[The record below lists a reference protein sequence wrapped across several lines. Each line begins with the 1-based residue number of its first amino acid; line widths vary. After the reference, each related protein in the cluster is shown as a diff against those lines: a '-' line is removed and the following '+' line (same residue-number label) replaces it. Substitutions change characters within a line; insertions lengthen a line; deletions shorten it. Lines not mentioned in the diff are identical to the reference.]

1 MAAPFQ
7 TSHACFPNWGSDGQ
21 RKEPHWCGSEV
32 SFKNLAQVIERL
44 SDGQGIGVLVPKPCS
59 GHSPWLNVGVA
70 ITYGDDQDHP
80 AAEGTMV
87 LVLSAVVP
95 WAFRNAKAFQG
106 IDQKAGEAR
115 CSLAIALGPSF
126 LSHLKTKIG

>member
-7 TSHACFPNWGSDGQ
+7 TPHACFPNGGPDGW

-32 SFKNLAQVIERL
+32 SFKNPAQVTEHL

-59 GHSPWLNVGVA
+59 GHSPRLNVGVA
-70 ITYGDDQDHP
+70 VTSGDDQDHP
-80 AAEGTMV
+80 AAEGTKV
-87 LVLSAVVP
+87 LVLSAIVP

-106 IDQKAGEAR
+106 VDQQAGEAR

-126 LSHLKTKIG
+126 LSHL

>member
-1 MAAPFQ
+1 M
-7 TSHACFPNWGSDGQ
+7 
-21 RKEPHWCGSEV
+21 
-32 SFKNLAQVIERL
+32 SFKNPAQITEHFP
-44 SDGQGIGVLVPKPCS
+44 DDQGIGVWVPKPYG
-59 GHSPWLNVGVA
+59 GHSPWLDVGVA
-70 ITYGDDQDHP
+70 VTFSDDQDHP

-95 WAFRNAKAFQG
+95 WAFRDAKDFQG
-106 IDQKAGEAR
+106 IDQQAGEAR